1 MGQTRCAL
9 TRIFDCRWI
18 HHHYWGIGTCMLLLT
33 LPVDSPAVQFCVNK
47 FLWWAWW
54 QSIVMILQN
63 RRAGLRQPPAP
74 PVDKFG
80 PTASLTADLLSLFL
94 ASSQFPNLW

>member
-1 MGQTRCAL
+1 MRL
-9 TRIFDCRWI
+9 LCRWI

-63 RRAGLRQPPAP
+63 RRAGPQ
-74 PVDKFG
+74 D
-80 PTASLTADLLSLFL
+80 LTAL
-94 ASSQFPNLW
+94 

>member
-1 MGQTRCAL
+1 
-9 TRIFDCRWI
+9 
-18 HHHYWGIGTCMLLLT
+18 MLLLT

-63 RRAGLRQPPAP
+63 RRADQTRI
-74 PVDKFG
+74 V
-80 PTASLTADLLSLFL
+80 ASQIYNRFPQSVLTAAIAVTCPF
-94 ASSQFPNLW
+94 SSSCCSTVVVRTSDTRPPFFHIS

>member
-1 MGQTRCAL
+1 MGNL
-9 TRIFDCRWI
+9 LHRWI

-63 RRAGLRQPPAP
+63 RRASP
-74 PVDKFG
+74 
-80 PTASLTADLLSLFL
+80 
-94 ASSQFPNLW
+94 

>member
-1 MGQTRCAL
+1 
-9 TRIFDCRWI
+9 
-18 HHHYWGIGTCMLLLT
+18 MLLLT

-63 RRAGLRQPPAP
+63 RWADPDQ
-74 PVDKFG
+74 
-80 PTASLTADLLSLFL
+80 SLDF
-94 ASSQFPNLW
+94 

>member
-1 MGQTRCAL
+1 ML
-9 TRIFDCRWI
+9 HRWI

-63 RRAGLRQPPAP
+63 RRASP
-74 PVDKFG
+74 
-80 PTASLTADLLSLFL
+80 
-94 ASSQFPNLW
+94 